1 MVSKAG
7 LLTNEF
13 SRGNSKKCI
22 SCRIEE
28 LVRSDP
34 HAHFILFELK
44 SQASASVSIP
54 CDRNKSFRG
63 LIFFVSTHFKN
74 KEKNSVATAL
84 STNLHIFGSSIL
96 VATSAFWYIYGNI
109 FYLRGRLKLLMCVL
123 AQLEISWSIYQLVYS
138 SFLRQ
143 GTPWYNIGSKHNTR
157 WSPNFEVISKQFN
170 VVAIVSWSWI
180 VINQI
185 ILTIYT
191 TSWRN
196 LKKA

>member
-13 SRGNSKKCI
+13 SPGNSKKCI

-54 CDRNKSFRG
+54 CDRNKIFRG
-63 LIFFVSTHFKN
+63 LIFFFVSTHFKN
-74 KEKNSVATAL
+74 KEKNKWSVATAL

-96 VATSAFWYIYGNI
+96 VATSAF
-109 FYLRGRLKLLMCVL
+109 
-123 AQLEISWSIYQLVYS
+123 
-138 SFLRQ
+138 
-143 GTPWYNIGSKHNTR
+143 
-157 WSPNFEVISKQFN
+157 
-170 VVAIVSWSWI
+170 
-180 VINQI
+180 
-185 ILTIYT
+185 
-191 TSWRN
+191 
-196 LKKA
+196 